1 MSNRQNIPVKFVYP
15 EGREN
20 IRFVNQFAFA
30 QIDTDVVVDVG
41 VVDPKLVLDMNQKIH
56 SHTLQPDDHLEAVI
70 IQRFGMSITSFIKLK
85 QQIDQIFQNLEKQ
98 GVLVK
103 RPDQDTLQ

>member
-15 EGREN
+15 EGRQN

-30 QIDTDVVVDVG
+30 QIDTDVVLDVG
-41 VVDPKLVLDMNQKIH
+41 VVDPKQVLDLNQKIQ
-56 SHTLQPDDHLEAVI
+56 SRSFQPDDHLEAVI
-70 IQRFGMSITSFIKLK
+70 VHRFGMSITSFIKLR

-103 RPDQDTLQ
+103 KPDPDTLQ